1 MKLRIHLN
9 VADPVVRRRL
19 VALLRADPD
28 VSIVGDAEVADLVVD
43 ERFVS
48 TAGGRQATVSQ
59 EGATLAPR
67 ELEVLR
73 LVAQGLVNKE
83 IAAELGISTHTVK
96 YHLASLLAKLG
107 VSTRT
112 EAVMLGIR
120 TGLVPL

>member
-9 VADPVVRRRL
+9 IADPVVRRRV

-28 VSIVGDAEVADLVVD
+28 VSLVANSAEADLVVD
-43 ERFVS
+43 ERVVA
-48 TAGGRQATVSQ
+48 TGGGLAPPPPL

-73 LVAQGLVNKE
+73 LVARGLANKE
-83 IAAELGISTHTVK
+83 IAAALGISPHTVK
-96 YHLASLLAKLG
+96 YHLASVLAKLG

-112 EAVMLGIR
+112 EAVTLAIR